1 MAAGGY
7 LAVRFVL
14 ASARGVYLADSF
26 YLTML
31 TMSKVLLQYLTL
43 LGSNS
48 CIITSS
54 VLAQKHLSTAGTGR
68 RPCRRPLTQKFCRSG
83 DSGDR
88 GEDGR

>member
-54 VLAQKHLSTAGTGR
+54 VLGTEAFVYRGYRTEAMSQTLDPEILSIG
-68 RPCRRPLTQKFCRSG
+68 
-83 DSGDR
+83 
-88 GEDGR
+88 